1 MISVNKSNFP
11 PQFYFSKNK
20 NNVLKSVYKNNPLI
34 KKETRIQNISDSFRP
49 NGAFYIS
56 NIKKLLKNKNF
67 FKGKILGL
75 EMPAKRS
82 IDIDT
87 IEDLKLARY
96 FFEKK
101 YNFMKKNC
109 YIIAEIGVNHN
120 NKISLA
126 KKLISS
132 AKKCGADA
140 VKFQTF
146 NAERLANINTPK
158 AKYQKRSGPK
168 KETHFEMLKKLE
180 LSEKNHFKLKQYC
193 NRIKIDFIST
203 PYDLQSLKFLIKLGL
218 KVIKTSSADLIDHQ
232 MHNYL
237 AKNKIKVIIS
247 TGMSK
252 ISEIDETIKI
262 YRKYKS
268 NKFSLLH
275 CVSNYPC
282 SDLSLNLKNIITL
295 RKRYNCE
302 VGFSDHSLG
311 EIASII
317 SIGYG
322 AKIIEKHFTLNKN
335 MYVQI
340 ILPQAHQKNFLI

>member
-1 MISVNKSNFP
+1 MI
-11 PQFYFSKNK
+11 KN
-20 NNVLKSVYKNNPLI
+20 
-34 KKETRIQNISDSFRP
+34 
-49 NGAFYIS
+49 
-56 NIKKLLKNKNF
+56 
-67 FKGKILGL
+67 
-75 EMPAKRS
+75 
-82 IDIDT
+82 
-87 IEDLKLARY
+87 
-96 FFEKK
+96 
-101 YNFMKKNC
+101 NC

-120 NKISLA
+120 NSISIA
-126 KKLISS
+126 KKLILS
-132 AKKCGADA
+132 AKNCGADA

-180 LSEKNHFKLKQYC
+180 LSEKNHLKLKEYC
-193 NRIKIDFIST
+193 KKIKIDFIST
-203 PYDLQSLKFLIKLGL
+203 PYDLQSLKFLIKLNV
-218 KVIKTSSADLIDHQ
+218 KVIKISSADLIDHQ

-247 TGMSK
+247 TGMSEIK
-252 ISEIDETIKI
+252 EIDETIKI
-262 YRKYKS
+262 YKKYKS

-275 CVSNYPC
+275 CVSSYPC

-302 VGFSDHSLG
+302 VGFSDHSNG
-311 EIASII
+311 EVASII

-335 MYVQI
+335 MDGPDHLASSTPKEFASLVRGIRRAEMMKGSFNRKIQKEEINMRKISRKSLIYLNDFKSGHI
-340 ILPQAHQKNFLI
+340 IKSKDITSTRPANGLGGNKLNSILNRKHKRNVKKKKLVSVKDFKKK

>member
-1 MISVNKSNFP
+1 
-11 PQFYFSKNK
+11 
-20 NNVLKSVYKNNPLI
+20 
-34 KKETRIQNISDSFRP
+34 
-49 NGAFYIS
+49 
-56 NIKKLLKNKNF
+56 
-67 FKGKILGL
+67 
-75 EMPAKRS
+75 
-82 IDIDT
+82 
-87 IEDLKLARY
+87 
-96 FFEKK
+96 
-101 YNFMKKNC
+101 
-109 YIIAEIGVNHN
+109 
-120 NKISLA
+120 
-126 KKLISS
+126 
-132 AKKCGADA
+132 
-140 VKFQTF
+140 
-146 NAERLANINTPK
+146 
-158 AKYQKRSGPK
+158 
-168 KETHFEMLKKLE
+168 MLKKLE

-335 MYVQI
+335 MYGPDHLASSTPKEFFNLVKGIRRAENMKGSYKREIQKEEINVRKISRKSLIYLNDFKSGHI
-340 ILPQAHQKNFLI
+340 IRAKDIDSIRPANGLVGNKLNLILNKKLKKNVKKKSLVRLIDFKKIVIN